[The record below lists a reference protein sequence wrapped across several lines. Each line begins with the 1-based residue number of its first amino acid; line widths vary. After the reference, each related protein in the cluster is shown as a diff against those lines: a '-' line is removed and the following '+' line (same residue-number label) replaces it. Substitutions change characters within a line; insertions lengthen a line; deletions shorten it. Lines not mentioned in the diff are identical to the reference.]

1 MNGFH
6 EQILD
11 SSLAI
16 NLFSYPSLVVAKYG
30 QNRVPN
36 RRAFADDRRT
46 YVQIRSRRTTMPNKL
61 QCEQPN
67 DTLGPGE
74 RESLDNLIREQVI
87 HALGT
92 PFNLRSV
99 QVRKVWDDHY
109 RVNVLVNVG
118 AGTVRVAN
126 SYFLVIDGDGCL
138 TAATPKIMKMY

>member
-1 MNGFH
+1 
-6 EQILD
+6 
-11 SSLAI
+11 
-16 NLFSYPSLVVAKYG
+16 
-30 QNRVPN
+30 
-36 RRAFADDRRT
+36 
-46 YVQIRSRRTTMPNKL
+46 MPNKL

-67 DTLGPGE
+67 DKLGPDE
-74 RESLDNLIREQVI
+74 RETLDNLIREQVI

-126 SYFLVIDGDGCL
+126 SYFLVIDGEGCL
-138 TAATPKIMKMY
+138 TAVTPKIVKSY